1 MSATTSGQ
9 HWTNCDGD
17 IRSFLLRLTS
27 ACRKRIGAN
36 FRASYLHGSLAMGS
50 FRRATSDLDI
60 LLVMEGRLQPG
71 LRADLSA
78 LLLEL
83 SDQRPLRG
91 DIEVSIVQAF
101 HLKPFVHPTP
111 YEFHYSASVRR
122 AIASGTWDTSD
133 ERLDRDLAAHGQVL
147 RARGIVLA
155 GPPIETVIGSVPR
168 DAYVDAL
175 LYDLA
180 SILDGSSLADSP
192 VYGILNCCRVLAVLG
207 GGRLNVMN
215 KEEGGV
221 WGLAHLPR
229 RHRIL
234 VGQALE
240 CQRGR
245 WQISPEHVKTGGL
258 RWNPNDVSAFRDYVA
273 CEVGR
278 LMGSR
283 IAG

>member
-1 MSATTSGQ
+1 MSATPSGQ
-9 HWTNCDGD
+9 HWTNCDDD
-17 IRSFLLRLTS
+17 IRAFLLRLTS
-27 ACRKRIGAN
+27 ACRKQLGAS

-60 LLVMEGRLQPG
+60 LLVSDAELRAG
-71 LRADLSA
+71 LRSDMSA
-78 LLLEL
+78 LLIEV
-83 SDQRPLRG
+83 SNQRPLRG
-91 DIEVSIVQAF
+91 DIEVSVVQAA

-111 YEFHYSASVRR
+111 YQVHYSASVRH
-122 AIASGTWDTSD
+122 AMESGTWDISA
-133 ERLDRDLAAHGQVL
+133 ERLDRDLAAHCQVL

-155 GPPIETVIGSVPR
+155 GPPVDAVIGPIPR

-180 SILDGSSLADSP
+180 DILGGSSLADSP

-207 GGRLNVMN
+207 GSSLNVMN

-221 WGLAHLPR
+221 WGLAHMPR

-240 CQRGR
+240 CQRGC
-245 WQISPEHVKTGGL
+245 WQISPGHLKSGGL
-258 RWNPNDVSAFRDYVA
+258 RWNRNDLSAFRDYVA
-273 CEVGR
+273 GEVGR
-278 LMGSR
+278 LMGNR